1 MSGAGGGGDHI
12 YVYIYV
18 GMYMCK
24 DAPKYISIH
33 LNMATYIH
41 IRINISMNACGSVCL
56 EASGWRAAGWAL

>member
-1 MSGAGGGGDHI
+1 
-12 YVYIYV
+12 
-18 GMYMCK
+18 MYMCK